1 MVRAINQGALQALL
15 SVCDGCVPAME
26 ITGSQGFWHIYRHQ
40 LMTFFKKQDLH
51 TVHSKLQP
59 KLSVLSNLVHTWLTL
74 GENKALEKPMRGVI
88 SLEY

>member
-1 MVRAINQGALQALL
+1 MCSCNGDNSFTRILAYLQA
-15 SVCDGCVPAME
+15 STDD
-26 ITGSQGFWHIYRHQ
+26 
-40 LMTFFKKQDLH
+40 FFKKQDLH